1 MGLLKDGWFLASADA
16 RHMFRRRETWLWA
29 FVLPVVF
36 MYFIGT
42 ITAQFNSPATGDPL
56 TVAVPPSAGF
66 LAEVLVSRLEK
77 LGYEVQRDFGGD
89 HSFLITPAFL
99 IIPALLIIPE
109 NFTQSVLAGQ
119 KVTLEFRRK
128 DGGILNDFDRQRLS
142 RAAFQLS
149 ADVSALPHAD
159 AAAIA
164 HLESEPRLLTLDV
177 QTAGQRRTIPSGF
190 EQAVPGSLVF
200 FLLMILFASS
210 GATLVAEREQGILRR
225 LGCSPMSRGAV
236 VLGKWGARM
245 LLAAV
250 QIVFAMLAGSA
261 LFHVNWGRNIP
272 MVLCVLFFYAAMA
285 TAGGLL
291 IGVFART
298 RVQAGA
304 GGSLVANT
312 LACVGGCWWPIE
324 IMPRAMQ
331 EFSKFTPAGLA
342 MTALHELVNFGSGP
356 ASVLPQVGVLAL
368 AALVLG
374 YIAARQF
381 RFQ

>member
-1 MGLLKDGWFLASADA
+1 MGLLRDGWFLAFADA
-16 RHMFRRRETWLWA
+16 RHMFRRRETWVWG
-29 FVLPVVF
+29 FVLPVLF

-42 ITAQFNSPATGDPL
+42 ITAQFGSSDKGDPL
-56 TVAVPPSAGF
+56 AVVVPPNAGF
-66 LAEVLVSRLEK
+66 LADVLVSRLQK
-77 LGYEVQRDFGGD
+77 LGYRVMRDSAGD
-89 HSFLITPAFL
+89 QPRLTLPD
-99 IIPALLIIPE
+99 

-142 RAAFQLS
+142 RAVFEIS
-149 ADVSALPHAD
+149 AAVSALPNAD
-159 AAAIA
+159 AAAIER
-164 HLESEPRLLTLDV
+164 LESAPRLLTLDV
-177 QTAGQRRTIPSGF
+177 QTAGKRREIPTGF

-225 LGCSPMSRGAV
+225 LGCSPMSRGGV

-250 QIVFAMLAGSA
+250 QIVFAMLAGSV
-261 LFHVNWGRNIP
+261 LFHVNWGRNILTV
-272 MVLCVLFFYAAMA
+272 MCVLFFYAAMA

-304 GGSLVANT
+304 GGSLVANV
-312 LACVGGCWWPIE
+312 LACIGGCWWPIE

-356 ASVLPQVGVLAL
+356 ASVLPQVAVLAL

-374 YIAARQF
+374 YFAAREF

>member
-1 MGLLKDGWFLASADA
+1 MGFLNDAWFLAIADA

-29 FVLPVVF
+29 FILPVVF

-42 ITAQFNSPATGDPL
+42 ITAQFSSPDAADPL
-56 TVAVPPSAGF
+56 VVVVPVNAGF
-66 LAEVLVSRLEK
+66 LADVLISRLRE
-77 LGYEVQRDFGGD
+77 LGYKVTRDAQAD
-89 HSFLITPAFL
+89 RPQLILPDNFTPA
-99 IIPALLIIPE
+99 
-109 NFTQSVLAGQ
+109 VLAGE
-119 KVTLEFRRK
+119 KVTLDFRRQG
-128 DGGILNDFDRQRLS
+128 GGILSDFDRQRIS

-149 ADVSALPHAD
+149 ADVSALDSPD
-159 AAAIA
+159 AASIRR
-164 HLESEPRLLTLDV
+164 LESEPRLLRLEV
-177 QTAGQRRTIPSGF
+177 QAAGKRRQIPSGF

-200 FLLMILFASS
+200 FLLMILFAAS

-225 LGCSPMSRGAV
+225 LGCSPISRGSV

-250 QIVFAMLAGSA
+250 QITFAMLTGTI
-261 LFHVNWGRNIP
+261 LFHVNWGRNIL

-298 RVQAGA
+298 RIQAGA
-304 GGSLVANT
+304 GGSLVANV
-312 LACVGGCWWPIE
+312 LACIGGCWWPIE

-356 ASVLPQVGVLAL
+356 LSVLPQIAILAT
-368 AALVLG
+368 AALILG
-374 YIAARQF
+374 WIAARRF